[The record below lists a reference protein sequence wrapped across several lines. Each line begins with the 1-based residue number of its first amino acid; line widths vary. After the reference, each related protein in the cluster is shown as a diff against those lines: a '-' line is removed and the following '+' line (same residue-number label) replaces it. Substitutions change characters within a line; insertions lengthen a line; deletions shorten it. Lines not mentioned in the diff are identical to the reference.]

1 MDILGIGIQEILFIL
16 VIALIIFGPKD
27 IVKAG
32 QVAGRFLRKFIT
44 SPTWRTVQNTS
55 RELRNL
61 PNKLMREAGLE
72 EIKEDLNQIHGFSK
86 PLEEIE
92 KIKQEIEGDLKNVN
106 EGLSAWTTPSTP
118 PHPNPTQ
125 NTEDN

>member
-32 QVAGRFLRKFIT
+32 QTAGRFLRKLIT

-86 PLEEIE
+86 PAEEIK
-92 KIKQEIEGDLKNVN
+92 KIKQEIEGELKNVN
-106 EGLSAWTTPSTP
+106 EGLSAWTTPSTTP
-118 PHPNPTQ
+118 PNPTQ
-125 NTEDN
+125 KSEDD